1 MLRVAVLEAFDA
13 AMQAVI
19 RGHAGDGLELIFTA
33 SNSDTDRAVALATAE
48 YAVVR
53 GVRLDAALLDAASI
67 LRLLHQW
74 GTGTDHLP
82 VADALARGLV
92 VARSPGRNAP
102 TVADMTV
109 GLMLAC
115 LRRIPQSDARLRAG
129 GWADA
134 ALWSVGRD
142 LTGARV
148 GLLGYG
154 AIAQLVARRLAGFDC
169 EIAYTR
175 ASGPMPGVPGFRALD
190 DLLGWAD
197 VVSLHLPLT
206 PVTRNLLSA
215 DRLALMR
222 PGSVLINTARG
233 GVVDEDALT
242 AALHSGHLAAAGIDA
257 FSAEPL
263 PMDAA
268 LLSAPN
274 TVLSPHV
281 AGRTADNLRRMVQHW
296 AANIR
301 IHAEGGQI
309 DPGDL
314 VTSA

>member
-1 MLRVAVLEAFDA
+1 MPRVAVLEAFDA

-33 SNSDTDRAVALATAE
+33 SNADADRAAALATAD

-53 GVRLDAALLDAASI
+53 GVLMAPALLDAAPN
-67 LRLLHQW
+67 LRMLHQW

-82 VADALARGLV
+82 VAAALARGILL
-92 VARSPGRNAP
+92 ARSPGRNAP
-102 TVADMTV
+102 TVADLTL

-129 GWADA
+129 GWADED
-134 ALWSVGRD
+134 LWTTGRD
-142 LTGARV
+142 LTGAKV
-148 GLLGYG
+148 GLVGYG
-154 AIAQLVARRLAGFDC
+154 AIAQQVARRLAGFDC
-169 EIAYTR
+169 DIGYTR
-175 ASGPMPGVPGFRALD
+175 ASGPMAGVPGFRALD

-197 VVSLHLPLT
+197 IVSLHLPLT
-206 PVTRNLLSA
+206 PATRNLLSA
-215 DRLALMR
+215 ERLARMR
-222 PGSVLINTARG
+222 PGAILINTARG
-233 GVVDEDALT
+233 GVVDE
-242 AALHSGHLAAAGIDA
+242 AALAACLQSGHLAAAGIDA

-263 PMDAA
+263 PPDAA

-301 IHAEGGQI
+301 THAAGGQI

-314 VTSA
+314 VT